1 MKKIIAVLVILAIIG
16 ALIVGISAPDII
28 KSIIDFVKN
37 LSVWIFSWVSKI
49 PDILKEVAFSYTP
62 K

>member
-1 MKKIIAVLVILAIIG
+1 MRKIIAVLVVLVVIG
-16 ALIVGISAPDII
+16 ALVVGISAPDIVRY
-28 KSIIDFVKN
+28 IIDFVKN
-37 LSVWIFSWVSKI
+37 LSIWIFSWVSKI